1 MKTGTGTNRELV
13 LIVSTAVRG
22 TVARA
27 AEGCGF
33 AVDVV
38 RDVSQAVAHLRR
50 RRYRAVLVDLD
61 AADVDSLELVLNVRD
76 FDPTVPIV
84 VMAAVWDATNMTT
97 LGAQPGTML
106 VAKPGNVADLSDDL
120 ARLSLNKIT
129 AGQLTS

>member
-1 MKTGTGTNRELV
+1 MRTGLETDGEQV

-22 TVARA
+22 AVARA

-38 RDVSQAVAHLRR
+38 RDVSRAVAHLRR

-76 FDPTVPIV
+76 FDPVVPIV
-84 VMAAVWDATNMTT
+84 VIAADWDATNMTT

-106 VAKPGNVADLSDDL
+106 VATPGNVADLSHDL
-120 ARLSLNKIT
+120 ARLPRNSVT
-129 AGQLTS
+129 AEQVPS